1 MKKIILKENRRVILT
16 EKKQRKKKGFT
27 IIEMSVV
34 LSIMV
39 LLMAVFLPTVSG
51 AIEDSKN
58 VGIRGEAQT
67 VVFAWQTINSKTDL
81 NLDTEI
87 TKSEIVEVV
96 NNSTEIDYSKYFNL
110 NKTKNLDDNITIK
123 QCMKI
128 IEEGKVMIDG
138 DEEEDLGR

>member
-1 MKKIILKENRRVILT
+1 MKKIILKENRKVILI
-16 EKKQRKKKGFT
+16 EKRQRKKKGFT

-81 NLDTEI
+81 NLETSA
-87 TKSEIVEVV
+87 TKGKLVEEA
-96 NNSTEIDYSKYFNL
+96 NKNADFSKYFNL
-110 NKTKNLDDNITIK
+110 NKTKSLSGDVTVEQCMQVVEGKKFTIDKDGKITITS
-123 QCMKI
+123 
-128 IEEGKVMIDG
+128 
-138 DEEEDLGR
+138 